1 MGTPLRRELVRV
13 LIERRFSSVGDLVV
27 AWEERV
33 HSGAQKAGKAR
44 DRATIYRWL
53 DKGLPSNRSDIFG
66 FAAMLDVDP
75 VALLD
80 ISEEYIRNSYGRE
93 RRLFQLGMANRS
105 PLAAFWPI
113 YTPGPGW
120 PNAEVSHP
128 YYGRDWCTADFAH
141 DPANIANV
149 YAAVRLRSAA
159 ADDPI
164 IPRAYHFAYRR
175 TGSPDRMWRPYGTV
189 VGYESEV
196 SLLMENGTYQ
206 RQPDARSPSTVV
218 AETWFGLGPAEFRVA
233 SLHEFEVAVLMPS
246 EEHRVVRFI
255 A

>member
-1 MGTPLRRELVRV
+1 MAIPLRRELVRA

-33 HSGAQKAGKAR
+33 RSGAQKTGNAR

-80 ISEEYIRNSYGRE
+80 ITEEYIKKSYGRE

-113 YTPGPGW
+113 YIPGPSW

-141 DPANIANV
+141 DPATIANV
-149 YAAVRLRSAA
+149 YAAVRLRSTV
-159 ADDPI
+159 ADVPFV
-164 IPRAYHFAYRR
+164 PCAYHFAYRR
-175 TGSPDRMWRPYGTV
+175 TGSPDGMWRPYGTV
-189 VGYESEV
+189 VGYEGEV
-196 SLLMENGTYQ
+196 CLLMENGTYQ
-206 RQPDARSPSTVV
+206 RQPDARSPSTVIN
-218 AETWFGLGPAEFRVA
+218 ETWFGPGPAEFRVA
-233 SLHEFEVAVLMPS
+233 SLHAFEIAVQVPS
-246 EEHRVVRFI
+246 EARGVVRFL

>member
-1 MGTPLRRELVRV
+1 MPLR
-13 LIERRFSSVGDLVV
+13 GDLVLSLIKRRFQSMDGLIA
-27 AWEERV
+27 AWVERV
-33 HSGAQKAGKAR
+33 DSRIQKVGKAR

-53 DKGLPSNRSDIFG
+53 DKGLPSNRSDLFG

-80 ISEEYIRNSYGRE
+80 VGEEYLKKRYGRE

-128 YYGRDWCTADFAH
+128 LYGRAWCTADFAH
-141 DPANIANV
+141 DPATIANV
-149 YAAVRLRSAA
+149 YAAVQLRSAV
-159 ADDPI
+159 ADAPLL
-164 IPRAYHFAYRR
+164 PRAYHFAYRR
-175 TGSPDRMWRPYGTV
+175 AGSPDEMWRPYGTV
-189 VGYESEV
+189 VGYEGEV
-196 SLLMENGTYQ
+196 CLLMENGTYQ
-206 RQPDARSPSTVV
+206 RKPDAQSPVV
-218 AETWFGLGPAEFRVA
+218 VTAETWFGPGPAEFRVA
-233 SLHEFEVAVLMPS
+233 SLHGFEVAVQVPS
-246 EEHRVVRFI
+246 EEDGAVRFM

>member
-1 MGTPLRRELVRV
+1 LVRT
-13 LIERRFSSVGDLVV
+13 LIEQRFSSINDLVV

-33 HSGAQKAGKAR
+33 RSGAQKAGKAR

-66 FAAMLDVDP
+66 FAALLDVDP

-80 ISEEYIRNSYGRE
+80 LTEEYLKKSYGRE

-120 PNAEVSHP
+120 PNAEVAHP

-141 DPANIANV
+141 DPGVVANI
-149 YAAVRLRSAA
+149 YAAVSLRSAA
-159 ADDPI
+159 TDEPPV
-164 IPRAYHFAYRR
+164 PRAYHFAYRR
-175 TGSPDRMWRPYGTV
+175 TGSPDGMWRPYGTV
-189 VGYESEV
+189 VGYEGEV
-196 SLLMENGTYQ
+196 CLLMENGTYQ
-206 RQPDARSPSTVV
+206 QQPDVRSPSTVV
-218 AETWFGLGPAEFRVA
+218 AETWFGPGPADFRVA
-233 SLHEFEVAVLMPS
+233 SLHTFEADVTAPS
-246 EEHRVVRFI
+246 ADSGLVRFV